1 MNETNISSDLLELHQ
16 RYILL
21 LQHFPATEH
30 RTFLPFQV
38 KTYPESMCLWSLYSP
53 VILKLKRVYYQINS
67 II

>member
-30 RTFLPFQV
+30 CTFLPFQV
-38 KTYPESMCLWSLYSP
+38 ETYPESIC
-53 VILKLKRVYYQINS
+53 IQQ
-67 II
+67 